1 MSAPQHIG
9 DLVLPSQSE
18 HFEIWTLMPFSVT
31 KVTLTK
37 GISHLAQEAFTAIP
51 QDKHSSVAIF

>member
-37 GISHLAQEAFTAIP
+37 GISHLAQEAFTATP
-51 QDKHSSVAIF
+51 QDEQS